1 MKLAYLVIAHD
12 KPRQL
17 ERLAAA
23 LLARDP
29 AGEVVIHIDR
39 ASALWRERG
48 DLSLPAGARLV
59 ADPVAVRWGHWSQ
72 VAATQRLVREA
83 LSGECDAAHL
93 ISGADWPLAE
103 PGAVAAELARGLCH
117 IEAGPSWLE
126 QRMQTFRLD
135 GRWLKPRAPG
145 AVARQAL
152 WELRRLSRWGD
163 RLRTAVGRERSR
175 PCGRWLFG
183 SQWWSL
189 PRDVLEVVDAELAR
203 LLASG
208 RLVGTVCSDE
218 HVVQTI
224 VGQRFADRLAPDNRR
239 FLLWPIDAS
248 SPLTLTRAHRADILA
263 SEAWFARKFDERTDP
278 FFFALREQPA
288 AARAT
293 LAA

>member
-1 MKLAYLVIAHD
+1 MKLAYLVMAHD

-39 ASALWRERG
+39 GSDLWRERSN
-48 DLSLPAGARLV
+48 LSLPPRARLI
-59 ADPVAVRWGHWSQ
+59 AQPVAVRWGHWSQ
-72 VAATQRLVREA
+72 VAATHLLVREA
-83 LSGECDAAHL
+83 LAGECDAAHL
-93 ISGADWPLAE
+93 ISGADWPIAD
-103 PGAVAAELARGLCH
+103 PGAVAAELAHGLCH

-135 GRWLKPRAPG
+135 GRWLKPNAPG
-145 AVARQAL
+145 ALARQAL

-163 RLRTAVGRERSR
+163 RLRWAVGRER
-175 PCGRWLFG
+175 PQPYGRWLFG

-189 PRDVLEVVDAELAR
+189 PRDVLETVAAELGA
-203 LLASG
+203 LLASR

-218 HVVQTI
+218 HAVATI

-248 SPLTLTRAHRADILA
+248 SPLTLTRAHRADIET
-263 SEAWFARKFDERTDP
+263 SGAWFARKFDERVDD
-278 FFFALREQPA
+278 FFYGLAPPETGRQTRA
-288 AARAT
+288 A
-293 LAA
+293 

>member
-1 MKLAYLVIAHD
+1 MKLAYLIMAHD

-17 ERLAAA
+17 ERLAAT

-39 ASALWRERG
+39 GSDLWRVRG
-48 DLSLPAGARLV
+48 GLSLPPRVRLI
-59 ADPVAVRWGHWSQ
+59 ANPVAVRWGHWSQ
-72 VAATQRLVREA
+72 VAATHLLVREA
-83 LSGECDAAHL
+83 LTGGCEAAHM
-93 ISGADWPLAE
+93 ISGTDWPLAE
-103 PGAVAAELARGLCH
+103 PGPVAAELAHGLCH

-135 GRWLKPRAPG
+135 SRWLRPAAPG
-145 AVARQAL
+145 PLARQAL

-163 RLRTAVGRERSR
+163 RLRGAVGLERAR
-175 PCGRWLFG
+175 PYDRWLFG

-189 PRDVLEVVDAELAR
+189 PRDVIETVDAELAK

-218 HVVQTI
+218 HAVATI
-224 VGQRFADRLAPDNRR
+224 VGRRFADRLAPDNRR

-248 SPLTLTRAHRADILA
+248 SPLTLTRAHRADIEA
-263 SEAWFARKFDERTDP
+263 SGAWFARKFDARVDD
-278 FFFALREQPA
+278 FFYDLAPPQTARHTRA
-288 AARAT
+288 A
-293 LAA
+293 